1 MKTLNE
7 LERESYLAGATL
19 MADLYSRTEDA
30 LLLEFKIEQLEEDK
44 LDLQDE
50 NDDLR
55 RLSEDYE
62 QYLSDY
68 EKDVTKLKAKVEEL
82 EFAQW
87 RLEQLEK

>member
-7 LERESYLAGATL
+7 LEREAYLAGATL
-19 MADLYSRTEDA
+19 MADLYARTEDA

-50 NDDLR
+50 NDDLL

-82 EFAQW
+82 EFVQW